1 MLDVVTA
8 EVAAASVD
16 AELMATAAAAA
27 CSEEEGT
34 YQ

>member
-16 AELMATAAAAA
+16 AELMATAAAA
-27 CSEEEGT
+27 CSEREGT

>member
-1 MLDVVTA
+1 MLDVVTR
-8 EVAAASVD
+8 VVAASVD